1 MLTSTVFIQILAKS
15 AVSSFLQKN
24 IKDLWYVHFLLINH
38 FIKWLEKVKVASFD
52 KLNPQ
57 ILTLQVNDMEFV
69 GRGRGN
75 YEKQQRTHVD
85 GYRCRPKNT
94 QNIAK
99 LRCLPQNQSGTD
111 DDIYLEILEILLVYF
126 LPLGREIWFAMKRS
140 VNRPVNMEAQN
151 YLAISA
157 VKGSC

>member
-1 MLTSTVFIQILAKS
+1 MLCT
-15 AVSSFLQKN
+15 FL
-24 IKDLWYVHFLLINH
+24 VRH

-52 KLNPQ
+52 KLNLR

-94 QNIAK
+94 QKKTIGGGFSIFFDVH
-99 LRCLPQNQSGTD
+99 P
-111 DDIYLEILEILLVYF
+111 Y
-126 LPLGREIWFAMKRS
+126 LGRF
-140 VNRPVNMEAQN
+140 PF
-151 YLAISA
+151 
-157 VKGSC
+157 

>member
-1 MLTSTVFIQILAKS
+1 
-15 AVSSFLQKN
+15 
-24 IKDLWYVHFLLINH
+24 
-38 FIKWLEKVKVASFD
+38 
-52 KLNPQ
+52 
-57 ILTLQVNDMEFV
+57 MEFV

-111 DDIYLEILEILLVYF
+111 DDIFGDLGDSSCLFSSVGAGNLVCNETIGE
-126 LPLGREIWFAMKRS
+126 PT
-140 VNRPVNMEAQN
+140 
-151 YLAISA
+151 
-157 VKGSC
+157 C